1 MKTLVIGTC
10 CLDLVVKMKS
20 MPSIGTDVNA
30 DDLSINMGGMAYN
43 VYQAITAA
51 GEEAILACPAG
62 EGPFSDLIEGF
73 YKERGVKPF
82 VRTKGIDNGVCI
94 CLIDDKGERTF
105 IAYHGA
111 EYKFHKEWYKDLNFS
126 DINMIY
132 FSGLEVEEDTGEELV
147 SFLEEKKKPLLFAAS
162 SRVVGIK
169 EEMLE
174 RVYALHPILHINE
187 YEAECMSKNENIENA
202 ADILFG
208 KTLAPVI
215 ITLGEK
221 GAYIKTK
228 DEAAYVNTKILKPEE
243 IVDSVGAGDGH
254 AGGFIAGLMKGLS
267 IKEATKYANKL
278 ARSSLKH
285 AGGGVII
292 ED

>member
-1 MKTLVIGTC
+1 MKTLVLGTC

-20 MPSIGTDVNA
+20 MPSIGTDINA
-30 DDLSINMGGMAYN
+30 DGLSLNMGGMAYN

-147 SFLEEKKKPLLFAAS
+147 SFLEEKKKPCLFAPS

-169 EEMLE
+169 KELLE
-174 RVYALHPILHINE
+174 RIYKLHPILHINE
-187 YEAECMSKNENIENA
+187 YEAEVMSGSKDIEKA
-202 ADILFG
+202 AEIMFD
-208 KTLAPVI
+208 KTNAPVV
-215 ITLGEK
+215 ITLGEN
-221 GAYIKTK
+221 GAYIKTN
-228 DEAAYVNTKILKPEE
+228 DDNGYVETVPVGSEE

-254 AGGFIAGLMKGLS
+254 AGAFISGLKKGYNVR
-267 IKEATKYANKL
+267 KAVEYANSL
-278 ARSSLKH
+278 ARTVLLH
-285 AGGGVII
+285 AGAGVVVK
-292 ED
+292 